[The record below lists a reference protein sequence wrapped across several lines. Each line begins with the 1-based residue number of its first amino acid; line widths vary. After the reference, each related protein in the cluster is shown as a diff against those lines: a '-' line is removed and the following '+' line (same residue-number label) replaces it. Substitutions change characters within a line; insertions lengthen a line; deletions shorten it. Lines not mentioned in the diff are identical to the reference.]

1 MPAITNVLTHMLSQY
16 VPQEEGREH
25 WLPETYNTRV
35 KSVNQNSKLLVLKE
49 TAVLKSGQ
57 ILHKNQ
63 LSP

>member
-1 MPAITNVLTHMLSQY
+1 MLSQY